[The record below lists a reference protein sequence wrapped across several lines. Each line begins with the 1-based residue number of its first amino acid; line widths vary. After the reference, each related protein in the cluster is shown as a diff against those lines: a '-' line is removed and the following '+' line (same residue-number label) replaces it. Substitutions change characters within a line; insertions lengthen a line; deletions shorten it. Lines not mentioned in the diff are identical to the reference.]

1 MYPNKNQ
8 PNQIEIAFCS
18 LTINQKNT
26 QRPRATTFPGAIRIN
41 DFWRCRWCD
50 IHVMDARQSVNW
62 PPYIEDDDYFREG
75 GASNHS
81 FLDPGNL
88 EDERISFSPSK

>member
-1 MYPNKNQ
+1 M
-8 PNQIEIAFCS
+8 IF
-18 LTINQKNT
+18 
-26 QRPRATTFPGAIRIN
+26 GGVG
-41 DFWRCRWCD
+41 WCD

-88 EDERISFSPSK
+88 EDESIHFRSVQNELT

>member
-1 MYPNKNQ
+1 MV
-8 PNQIEIAFCS
+8 
-18 LTINQKNT
+18 
-26 QRPRATTFPGAIRIN
+26 G
-41 DFWRCRWCD
+41 CD

-88 EDERISFSPSK
+88 EDEHVSVHPNELS